1 MTVRNQRHQIL
12 ESLASLDQSQAE
24 KVLNYIQGLQRGSD
38 KDATYQ
44 RIKREAMIQIRQ
56 ALNKGRA

>member
-1 MTVRNQRHQIL
+1 MTAGNQKIQIL
-12 ESLASLDQSQAE
+12 ESLASLDQTEAE
-24 KVLNYIQGLQRGSD
+24 KVLNYIKGLKRGSD

-44 RIKREAMIQIRQ
+44 RVKREAMIQIRQ